1 MLVYC
6 LGLALSAICTGL
18 TGLCTIL
25 AVCIKHVGMLL
36 INTVCFAI
44 IIVFVVLVF
53 ASHAFNVPFSLSI

>member
-1 MLVYC
+1 MCNLHRSGWFVRY
-6 LGLALSAICTGL
+6 
-18 TGLCTIL
+18 IL